1 MRARRSGQGG
11 AAPRSVSQIA
21 AILLLAANDAKGQL
35 QNCDSQRTI
44 KIFVHWKKLVSRIS
58 LPGGQPPMTHEVIRE
73 LEFREDAET
82 LKALAQAAA
91 SDDQFLR
98 RTAME
103 VIGRHPQGR
112 ELRTIILSAFG
123 DPSEY
128 VVRTACDVVALWGL
142 NEAHKLV
149 AALLTNASKVTRQTA
164 IRALGTLWVDA
175 DFPLIFGIYTSASE
189 IDVRREAAWVLRRRV
204 TSAHWRTL
212 FDAFYV
218 DELPRHRQWACE
230 LAENFSGPDILP
242 VLSQLSLDVD
252 GHVRK
257 AASQAIQ
264 TLSCRK

>member
-1 MRARRSGQGG
+1 M
-11 AAPRSVSQIA
+11 A

-44 KIFVHWKKLVSRIS
+44 KILVHWKKLVSRIS

-142 NEAHKLV
+142 NEAHELV
-149 AALLTNASKVTRQTA
+149 AALLANASKVTRQTA

-189 IDVRREAAWVLRRRV
+189 IDVRR
-204 TSAHWRTL
+204 
-212 FDAFYV
+212 
-218 DELPRHRQWACE
+218 
-230 LAENFSGPDILP
+230 
-242 VLSQLSLDVD
+242 
-252 GHVRK
+252 
-257 AASQAIQ
+257 
-264 TLSCRK
+264 